1 MAAVGPVAFRSI
13 SQVADDEWVGSDYA
27 VNMTMPSSLYLLR
40 IPPLHYYIY
49 CMFGDFDP
57 RVWPIKDD
65 QYVAMACLPSI

>member
-40 IPPLHYYIY
+40 IPPPALLHILY
-49 CMFGDFDP
+49 
-57 RVWPIKDD
+57 VWRF
-65 QYVAMACLPSI
+65 